1 MLTYER
7 LVGEYERVSPQKYP
21 DDLKISTLLSG
32 LPTDVRRY
40 LQLQISDSTKYEQL
54 RDIMLTFERSS
65 SSWCS
70 EQVLK
75 AIGADSGGPMD
86 VDRVKGKGKKGTKG
100 KSEGKGKAKGFDK
113 GKGKGDHSFK
123 GKSDGKGKKGSGKGK
138 GKSESGKGA
147 KGQKTCWICHKPGHV
162 AADCWRRQQVQEDE
176 TSSTVT
182 RSTTAP
188 STSTTTSAPSSS
200 EKSQVRRVLV
210 YDLTD
215 IGEETGDATEA
226 WPSDQVRRLEEVECE
241 GEECELPSSSC
252 LWFRIDQDDEEEY
265 CRAVR
270 GSSASPPYE
279 NQPVEVILDSGAD
292 CTVLPAEIY
301 GGVGS
306 LSLQGNMSV
315 LLDAQGN
322 RIAGG
327 EERVQV
333 CFQIRDE
340 DGAIIEFKD
349 NVVLAHVQQPLFCLG
364 KLMKRQWKPECDE
377 FGRWT
382 MRRGEACF
390 PLHWSRNSL
399 ATYMTISR
407 VTDESPEDPSPPA
420 GPSPPDA
427 MRVQMIIEIP
437 DELECHSHEPGWS
450 MDAFGRLV
458 HLGLNMDRTCNASLR
473 FSPRDWPH
481 RSTLLWREGKKY
493 EIFECGELWSGDI
506 QMEFEEGS
514 QKVITVLSKS
524 TLRPEDLGTPVSG
537 DLPPRAELHAESGVG
552 ELRDAGDGDAVGGE
566 SMDVDQGDGSVQPR
580 PEGPML
586 GPHAVEVE
594 GPEQEAIVVN
604 DVRLTETSTLRELRA
619 GCRWMGISKNG
630 SKAAVWSRLK
640 REVALAKLKVSVE
653 ASEAVKAEYAREP
666 LVPSLAE
673 RPSEDL
679 VLLHETNIPK
689 AAWCEACLA
698 SRSREDNY
706 DDAMPTRE
714 YPLLS
719 IDYMFTATEGREQP
733 LATHLIVV
741 DSQSK
746 YTQAIA
752 IDGKGGRSLKHCVEE
767 ITRLASVLGYT
778 RIGLRYDTE
787 PAMKQ
792 LASYVVATRLKMG
805 LATEEEPVAPDP
817 GSHGASRAERYIGTV
832 RSLGNC
838 LLQTVQQHTGHKTES
853 KDPLFAW
860 AYRHAAF
867 LHTRFKVQKDGCSAF
882 ELVHGRKYK
891 SKLMPFGSFVYAQF
905 LPRSKSKG
913 ESWKPCVWLGRST
926 LGDLNLVG
934 DAQGIHQARSVRLSP
949 KRFDVEALKT
959 MKGVP
964 WDHTLE
970 ALPLRRCRIQ

>member
-1 MLTYER
+1 MKS
-7 LVGEYERVSPQKYP
+7 VSF
-21 DDLKISTLLSG
+21 L
-32 LPTDVRRY
+32 
-40 LQLQISDSTKYEQL
+40 
-54 RDIMLTFERSS
+54 
-65 SSWCS
+65 
-70 EQVLK
+70 
-75 AIGADSGGPMD
+75 
-86 VDRVKGKGKKGTKG
+86 
-100 KSEGKGKAKGFDK
+100 
-113 GKGKGDHSFK
+113 
-123 GKSDGKGKKGSGKGK
+123 
-138 GKSESGKGA
+138 
-147 KGQKTCWICHKPGHV
+147 
-162 AADCWRRQQVQEDE
+162 
-176 TSSTVT
+176 
-182 RSTTAP
+182 
-188 STSTTTSAPSSS
+188 
-200 EKSQVRRVLV
+200 RRVV
-210 YDLTD
+210 Y
-215 IGEETGDATEA
+215 GF
-226 WPSDQVRRLEEVECE
+226 VE
-241 GEECELPSSSC
+241 
-252 LWFRIDQDDEEEY
+252 DDEEEY

-653 ASEAVKAEYAREP
+653 ASE
-666 LVPSLAE
+666 
-673 RPSEDL
+673 
-679 VLLHETNIPK
+679 
-689 AAWCEACLA
+689 
-698 SRSREDNY
+698 SRVC
-706 DDAMPTRE
+706 
-714 YPLLS
+714 
-719 IDYMFTATEGREQP
+719 Q
-733 LATHLIVV
+733 
-741 DSQSK
+741 
-746 YTQAIA
+746 
-752 IDGKGGRSLKHCVEE
+752 
-767 ITRLASVLGYT
+767 
-778 RIGLRYDTE
+778 
-787 PAMKQ
+787 
-792 LASYVVATRLKMG
+792 
-805 LATEEEPVAPDP
+805 
-817 GSHGASRAERYIGTV
+817 RA
-832 RSLGNC
+832 
-838 LLQTVQQHTGHKTES
+838 
-853 KDPLFAW
+853 
-860 AYRHAAF
+860 
-867 LHTRFKVQKDGCSAF
+867 
-882 ELVHGRKYK
+882 
-891 SKLMPFGSFVYAQF
+891 
-905 LPRSKSKG
+905 PRSIS
-913 ESWKPCVWLGRST
+913 C
-926 LGDLNLVG
+926 
-934 DAQGIHQARSVRLSP
+934 
-949 KRFDVEALKT
+949 
-959 MKGVP
+959 
-964 WDHTLE
+964 
-970 ALPLRRCRIQ
+970 